1 MSKEDKEF
9 IETIDQEYYKRITNS
24 EDYYKRK
31 KLILLNLDRLQKKIE
46 KNAKHFDDYER
57 LRYIMLEKARQK
69 KSILK
74 KFIKLEQFTK
84 EQEEKEFNKG
94 NEEENQ

>member
-1 MSKEDKEF
+1 
-9 IETIDQEYYKRITNS
+9 
-24 EDYYKRK
+24 
-31 KLILLNLDRLQKKIE
+31 
-46 KNAKHFDDYER
+46 
-57 LRYIMLEKARQK
+57 MLEKARQK